1 MFKAW
6 TFLSLT
12 NAAIGIVNAV
22 AIVTLFGLE
31 AFGSIS
37 IQIALIYMFVSYIKH
52 GCSYAVARSSAQ
64 NDLSVFIYAMISYC
78 IISALIVMIFWYDME
93 IINDY
98 NISHT
103 IIYIFLFEGLLRIFA
118 EYFRGSN
125 TSIRFA
131 FFVFGD
137 CGFKFSIFSV
147 VIYTFFQTT
156 NNSVTS
162 YFFNILLV
170 LVFLRLVMLCFV
182 MFFKIL
188 KRYKNL
194 KNIIIESFG
203 LLNASGLKNYWAV
216 VGTSV
221 FAEGGSTTVIAIFL
235 KKIEIIS
242 GLEVV
247 GIVRIVSQ
255 VIGVLSI
262 PSSIIEGYI
271 SPTIKKISLNG
282 SNLSKL
288 YPIRFYINGLNIIYL
303 FIGCLIFLFSSQFE
317 NISFNLQLTAIV
329 FIILVCGTF
338 VRGSLGSPYFIFL
351 SLGMHLATTY
361 IASFLGI
368 FIIIMGLLLA
378 ENIYI
383 ILIIFALNSTI
394 VDLILSIIF
403 SFRRSN
409 IDSDYIG
416 LGNIAKILINNMS
429 YVKHMSL
436 ENLLNSVR
444 KIRE

>member
-12 NAAIGIVNAV
+12 NAAIGIVNSV

-64 NDLSVFIYAMISYC
+64 NDFTIFIYAMISYC
-78 IISALIVMIFWYDME
+78 IISASIVMISWYDME

-98 NISHT
+98 NSSN
-103 IIYIFLFEGLLRIFA
+103 IIICIFLFEGLLRIFA

-156 NNSVTS
+156 NNSVIS
-162 YFFNILLV
+162 YFFSILLI
-170 LVFLRLVMLCFV
+170 LVFLRLVILCFV
-182 MFFKIL
+182 ILFKIL
-188 KRYKNL
+188 KRYENL
-194 KNIIIESFG
+194 KNKIIESSG
-203 LLNASGLKNYWAV
+203 LVNVRGLKNYWAV

-262 PSSIIEGYI
+262 PTSIVEGYI
-271 SPTIKKISLNG
+271 SPTIKKVSLNG
-282 SNLSKL
+282 YDLSRL
-288 YPIRFYINGLNIIYL
+288 YPIRFYINGLNVIYL
-303 FIGCLIFLFSSQFE
+303 FIGCLILLLSSQFE
-317 NISFNLQLTAIV
+317 SINFNLQLTAIV
-329 FIILVCGTF
+329 FIILICGIF
-338 VRGSLGSPYFIFL
+338 IRGSLGSPHFIFL
-351 SLGMHLATTY
+351 SLGVQLPAIY
-361 IASFLGI
+361 IASFFGI

-383 ILIIFALNSTI
+383 IIIIFALNSTI

-409 IDSDYIG
+409 IDKDRNKY
-416 LGNIAKILINNMS
+416 
-429 YVKHMSL
+429 
-436 ENLLNSVR
+436 
-444 KIRE
+444 